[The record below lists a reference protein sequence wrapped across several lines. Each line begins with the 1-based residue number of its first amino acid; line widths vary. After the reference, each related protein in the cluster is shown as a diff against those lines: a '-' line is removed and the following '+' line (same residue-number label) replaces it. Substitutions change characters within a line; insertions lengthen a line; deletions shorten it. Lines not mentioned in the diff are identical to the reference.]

1 MLKLWETHQRKG
13 TTVEPEARD
22 IQKSFVAKAEATG
35 TPGEFVA
42 LVSVFGN
49 LDSQGD
55 IVDKGAF
62 AGAIEKFAGEKNM
75 PVIWS
80 HQWHDVNAY
89 LGTYTKMEETD
100 EGLKLTG
107 ILDVDDSPAAARVYQ
122 LMKNRRIDEF
132 SFGGRVTK
140 TEIVRAPAGDGEDER
155 TEYHLK
161 EIDLW
166 EAGPTF
172 KGANNQT
179 QLLSVKSLDNLPG
192 VVATKE
198 GRVLAQK
205 HTDALKSVHQT
216 LGEVIDAVAPKDD
229 PAKTITPETDDV
241 VKSTTLSPGVQA
253 LLVLSQLDNIG
264 RATS

>member
-1 MLKLWETHQRKG
+1 MET
-13 TTVEPEARD
+13 EARE
-22 IQKSFVAKAEATG
+22 IQKSFVAKASTTD

-49 LDSQGD
+49 VDSQGD
-55 IVDKGAF
+55 VVDKGAF

-75 PVIWS
+75 PVVWS

-100 EGLKLTG
+100 QGLKLTG
-107 ILDVDDSPAAARVYQ
+107 VLDIDESPAAARVYQ

-140 TEIVRAPAGDGEDER
+140 TEIVRVPNGDGGDEDVEF
-155 TEYHLK
+155 HLK

-172 KGANNQT
+172 KGANSQT
-179 QLLSVKSLDNLPG
+179 QLLSVKALDTLPG

-216 LGEVIDAVAPKDD
+216 LGEVIAAVDKSTDES
-229 PAKTITPETDDV
+229 KSITPDSDDV
-241 VKSTTLSPGVQA
+241 VKSATLSLGVQA
-253 LLVLSQLDNIG
+253 LLVLSQIDNTE